1 MKKKTSKSSK
11 SKKAKKASAG
21 PFRRLL
27 LWAAVFLALLL
38 AADQALMRLSFG
50 PSLLREFQLCYRDFR
65 CRLTGSFCPP
75 VAQAPETIEAAIAGG
90 SGRTREAVRSYLY
103 VDGQGTL
110 QFADRLE
117 DVPPAYR
124 SEAQP
129 LAE

>member
-1 MKKKTSKSSK
+1 MKKKTRKTHQT
-11 SKKAKKASAG
+11 KKAKKASIGA
-21 PFRRLL
+21 FRPLL

-38 AADQALMRLSFG
+38 AADQALVRLSFG

-65 CRLTGSFCPP
+65 CRLPGGFCPP
-75 VAQAPETIEAAIAGG
+75 VPQGPETIEAAIAGG
-90 SGRTREAVRSYLY
+90 SQRTQGAVRSYLY

-124 SEAQP
+124 IEAQP
-129 LAE
+129 LAD

>member
-90 SGRTREAVRSYLY
+90 SGRTREVVRSYLY

>member
-1 MKKKTSKSSK
+1 MKKKTRKTSKP
-11 SKKAKKASAG
+11 KKAKKAPSG
-21 PFRRLL
+21 TFRRLL
-27 LWAAVFLALLL
+27 LWAVVFLALLL
-38 AADQALMRLSFG
+38 AADQALMRLSFA

-65 CRLTGSFCPP
+65 CRLPGSFCPP
-75 VAQAPETIEAAIAGG
+75 APQAPETIEAAIAGG
-90 SGRTREAVRSYLY
+90 SGRTRGAVRSYLY

-117 DVPPAYR
+117 EVPPAYR